1 MFGNNS
7 DIVFGKDIDF
17 CGLGQEVSS
26 CLVIVVGNKNGVQL
40 RNSKKERQSRKVKK
54 VSFEGFVF
62 VV

>member
-26 CLVIVVGNKNGVQL
+26 CLVIVV
-40 RNSKKERQSRKVKK
+40 RERL
-54 VSFEGFVF
+54 
-62 VV
+62 